1 MFAEVALSSA
11 IALLALA
18 SHADAHGHL
27 YEPEPTFMDGKPTVE
42 WVVQIDNY
50 WDGVGSG
57 GDQVGIF
64 KTMAEEKGVTVRDVV
79 LEMVGDATCGYTR
92 TDVDPKEVPTDG
104 KAIWWGNGGGGFTH
118 QGPCEIWIDDTM
130 VLHGDNC
137 ENEYPGGADDSGIMS
152 EMPVDYSSCNG
163 DCTLAI
169 YWLGFQ
175 NEQWQAYINCVPL
188 TGGSGSSTTTTE
200 APATETPATETSATE
215 APDTETPATE
225 APQTE
230 APATEAPATEAP
242 ATEAPA
248 TEVSETEAPETEA
261 EAETTEVPSTSC
273 HFARL
278 FAVAVLA
285 FASLVDAHGHLY
297 EPEPTFMDGKSTVEW
312 VAQIDYYWE
321 EVGSGGDQVGIFKT
335 MAEEKNMTVRDVLL
349 EMAPDYPCGYTVTDG
364 DPKEVPTDGLAIWL
378 GNDGG
383 GFTHVG
389 PCEIWLDDTMVLH
402 SDNCEEDYPGGA
414 NDSGIMS
421 EMPVDYTSCNGDCL
435 LAIYWLGFQNEQWQA
450 YSNSETSVAGDT
462 SETEAPATGVSAT
475 ETPATEA
482 PATTAPATEAPATE
496 TPATEAPAT
505 EAPATEAATTDAPA
519 AEADATE
526 APTTSCNRRRH

>member
-1 MFAEVALSSA
+1 MFAEVALASA

-92 TDVDPKEVPTDG
+92 TDVDPKDVPTDG

-118 QGPCEIWIDDTM
+118 QT
-130 VLHGDNC
+130 
-137 ENEYPGGADDSGIMS
+137 
-152 EMPVDYSSCNG
+152 
-163 DCTLAI
+163 
-169 YWLGFQ
+169 
-175 NEQWQAYINCVPL
+175 
-188 TGGSGSSTTTTE
+188 
-200 APATETPATETSATE
+200 PATETPATEA
-215 APDTETPATE
+215 PATE
-225 APQTE
+225 T
-230 APATEAPATEAP
+230 PATEAPATEAP
-242 ATEAPA
+242 ATEAA
-248 TEVSETEAPETEA
+248 ETEPPETEA
-261 EAETTEVPSTSC
+261 EAETTEAPSTSC

-278 FAVAVLA
+278 FAVTVLA
-285 FASLVDAHGHLY
+285 FAALVDAHGHLY

-364 DPKEVPTDGLAIWL
+364 DPKEIPTDGLAIWL

-402 SDNCEEDYPGGA
+402 GDNCEDEYPGGA

-421 EMPVDYTSCNGDCL
+421 EMPVDYSSCNGDCT

-450 YSNSETSVAGDT
+450 YSKLFGSILWNLLVLALTYSYSCLSGCIRLRLSETSVAGDASSESESE
-462 SETEAPATGVSAT
+462 SETEAPATEV
-475 ETPATEA
+475 
-482 PATTAPATEAPATE
+482 PATE
-496 TPATEAPAT
+496 TPATEAPST
-505 EAPATEAATTDAPA
+505 EAPSTEAATTDAPA

-526 APTTSCNRRRH
+526 APTTSCNRRRRH